1 VSLLPPLSG
10 GAPGLIGGGTA
21 YPALLASVS
30 TENPLLGLALRAHRN
45 TRGAPL
51 SFVDRPYLVELYR
64 DFPKIEGADLRKAV
78 QTGVSELLLL
88 LLLERAGWA
97 GRIAAYVLP
106 TYSIRDRFVQQR
118 VNPLLDVVPDYRARA
133 GRGASTEEGRRASS
147 RPGGAGAGN
156 LKLKRFGNGALLFL
170 GSNTAADFIEFSADM
185 LVIDEFDECDP
196 ANLTKAR
203 DRLRA
208 SPHPQLF
215 RVGNPTLP
223 SVGISRLYDRSD
235 RRRWFSRCSRCRA
248 WQAIEWFAHVV
259 ERLDDGTWAPRDRER
274 AGGGGDLRP
283 VCERCRSP
291 FDRGA
296 TVGAWVAERPDRD
309 RRGYAISRLD
319 VLSENYRHLFRE
331 WVDAQADT
339 QATATFYASVLGVPY
354 EHSGARLTVE
364 LLAARCSG
372 PENDYAGGEATYAT
386 STVTMGV
393 DVGALLHT
401 TISIVEADEQGRP
414 HRRAVFVGAFRHFE
428 EVADAIRR
436 YRVDVC
442 VIDAMPE
449 TRKAK
454 ELRDLFTS
462 SGEAQVWLC
471 SFAPTV
477 RLDGHRYGL
486 RQNWRERTVQVDRT
500 QVFDVSFDDIR
511 EDLRSFPED
520 ALSVLG
526 WREQM
531 RAPVRVL
538 DETKQRI
545 VWTEGSSPDHFR
557 LSDVY
562 DRVAYDLANAGGSY
576 HAG

>member
-1 VSLLPPLSG
+1 MSLLPPLSG
-10 GAPGLIGGGTA
+10 AAPGLVGAGSA
-21 YPALLASVS
+21 YPYLLSSVAAEHPLLA
-30 TENPLLGLALRAHRN
+30 LALRSHRN
-45 TRGAPL
+45 TRGDPL
-51 SFVDRPYLVELYR
+51 SFRDKPYLVELYR
-64 DFPKIEGADLRKAV
+64 DFPKIEGADIRKAV

-118 VNPLLDVVPDYRARA
+118 INPLIDAVPDYRMRA
-133 GRGASTEEGRRASS
+133 GGGSSEEGRRGGRASGS
-147 RPGGAGAGN
+147 VGN
-156 LKLKRFGNGALLFL
+156 LKLKRFGPGAMMFL
-170 GSNTAADFIEFSADM
+170 GSNTAADFIEFSADL

-196 ANLTKAR
+196 THLSKAR

-235 RRRWFSRCSRCRA
+235 RRRWFSRCDRCRT

-259 ERLDDGTWAPRDRER
+259 ERLDDGSWIARDRAR
-274 AGGGGDLRP
+274 ASGGGDLRP
-283 VCERCRSP
+283 VCERCREP
-291 FDRGA
+291 FNRAA
-296 TVGAWVAERPDRD
+296 TMGAWVAERPESD

-319 VLSENYRHLFRE
+319 VLSEDYRTLLRE

-339 QATATFYASVLGVPY
+339 QAVATFYASVLGVPY

-372 PENDYAGGEATYAT
+372 PENDYGGGDPSYST

-393 DVGALLHT
+393 DVGTLLHT
-401 TISIVEADEQGRP
+401 TISIVEADEQGRV
-414 HRRAVFVGAFRHFE
+414 HRRAVFVGTFRHFE

-436 YRVDVC
+436 YKVNVC

-454 ELRDLFTS
+454 ELRDLFTA

-471 SFAPTV
+471 TFAPTV
-477 RLDGHRYGL
+477 RVEGHRYGL
-486 RQNWRERTVQVDRT
+486 RLNWRDRGVQVDRT
-500 QVFDVSFDDIR
+500 QIFDVTFDEIK
-511 EDLRSFPED
+511 EDARSFPND
-520 ALSVLG
+520 AFSVLG

-531 RAPVRVL
+531 RAPIRVL
-538 DETKQRI
+538 DESKQRI

-562 DRVAYDLANAGGSY
+562 DRVAFDLANSGGSY
-576 HAG
+576 STG

>member
-1 VSLLPPLSG
+1 MSEASFVGGGGLL
-10 GAPGLIGGGTA
+10 GAGTA
-21 YPALLASVS
+21 YPSLLASVS
-30 TENPLLGLALRAHRN
+30 TEHPLIGLALRSHRN

-64 DFPKIEGADLRKAV
+64 DFPKLEGADIRKAV

-97 GRIAAYVLP
+97 GRIAAYILP

-118 VNPLLDVVPDYRARA
+118 INPLLDSVPDYRVRCGRASSEQGPRAA
-133 GRGASTEEGRRASS
+133 GRGATS
-147 RPGGAGAGN
+147 AGAGN

-185 LVIDEFDECDP
+185 VVIDEFDQCDP
-196 ANLTKAR
+196 SNLTKAR

-208 SPHPQLF
+208 SPNPQLF

-235 RRRWFSRCSRCRA
+235 RRRWFSRCSRCRW

-259 ERLDDGTWAPRDRER
+259 ERRDDGAWAPRDRER
-274 AGGGGDLRP
+274 AQGGGDLRP
-283 VCERCRSP
+283 VCERCKEP
-291 FDRGA
+291 FERGA
-296 TVGAWVAERPDRD
+296 LVGAWVSERPDRD

-319 VLSENYRHLFRE
+319 VLSESYRTLFRE
-331 WVDAQADT
+331 WVEAQADT
-339 QATATFYASVLGVPY
+339 QAIATFFASVLGVPY
-354 EHSGARLTVE
+354 EHSGARLSVE
-364 LLAARCSG
+364 LLSDRCSG
-372 PENDYAGGEATYAT
+372 PEIDYAGGDPLYAA
-386 STVTMGV
+386 STITMGV
-393 DVGALLHT
+393 DVGALLHV
-401 TISIVEADEQGRP
+401 TISIVEQDDQGRP
-414 HRRAVFVGAFRHFE
+414 HRRALFVGTMRLFE

-436 YRVDVC
+436 FDVDVC
-442 VIDAMPE
+442 VIDALPE
-449 TRKAK
+449 TRKCK
-454 ELRDLFTS
+454 ELRDEFRST
-462 SGEAQVWLC
+462 GECQVWLC
-471 SFAPTV
+471 TFAPTV
-477 RLDGHRYGL
+477 RVDGHRYGL
-486 RQNWRERTVQVDRT
+486 RQNWTDQTVQVDRT

-520 ALSVLG
+520 SLSVLG

-538 DETKQRI
+538 DEARQRI
-545 VWTEGSSPDHFR
+545 VWTEGTAPDHFR

-562 DRVAYDLANAGGSY
+562 DRVAYDLANSGGTYQAG
-576 HAG
+576 